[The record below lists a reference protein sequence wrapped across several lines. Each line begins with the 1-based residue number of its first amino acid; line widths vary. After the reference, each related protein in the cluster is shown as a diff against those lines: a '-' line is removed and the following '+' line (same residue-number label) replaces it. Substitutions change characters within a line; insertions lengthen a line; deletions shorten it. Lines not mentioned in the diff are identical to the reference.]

1 MSLDKPVVMGII
13 NLTPDSFYENSRAQN
28 KKQLLAHCEK
38 MLHDGAAIIDLG
50 GYSSR
55 PGAPFVKEEEEALR
69 VLEAIDILLEH
80 FKGIVLSVDTFRSNI
95 ARQAIDRGAAMI
107 NDISA
112 GDDDPKMLS
121 TLAALQVP
129 YIMMHK
135 RGSPQTMQQL
145 TQYENVTKAV
155 FDYFVAKTG
164 EAKQWHIHDIIFD
177 PGFGFAKTTEQNYQ
191 LLGELEVFKILEK
204 PILVGLSRKKMIQ
217 HVIEE
222 EASNALNG
230 TSVAHTL
237 ALLKG
242 ANILRVHDVKE
253 AIECIKIVA
262 MMN

>member
-1 MSLDKPVVMGII
+1 G
-13 NLTPDSFYENSRAQN
+13 
-28 KKQLLAHCEK
+28 
-38 MLHDGAAIIDLG
+38 
-50 GYSSR
+50 
-55 PGAPFVKEEEEALR
+55 
-69 VLEAIDILLEH
+69 
-80 FKGIVLSVDTFRSNI
+80 
-95 ARQAIDRGAAMI
+95 GAAMV

-121 TLAALQVP
+121 TMAALQVP